1 MTTEQMT
8 TEQAAAEQTAAE
20 QTAAEQTAAE
30 QTAAEQTATD
40 QTAAEQTASE
50 QTAAKNSARRTSAG
64 QKAAT
69 GTRSAGSDFAELN
82 RRINTAGLLR
92 RRPAYYALR
101 LSLVTVALLGGWY
114 TFFLIGASW
123 WTLAV
128 AVFLAV
134 VFAQVALV
142 AHDLAHRQVFR
153 TNKHSS
159 RAGLIA
165 GNLAIG
171 MSYGYWMDKH
181 TKHHANPNHDD
192 LDPDVGPGVLVWSP
206 EAAGAAARKGGIA
219 SWMAKYQAYLFF
231 PLLTLLGLS
240 LKRDSVR
247 ALRAGTATSAST
259 GTVKRRGLEAALL
272 GAHFIAYAAA
282 LLIVLTPLQA
292 LAFFVVHQA
301 LFGLYLGMTFAP
313 NHKGMPHPDGTEDFF
328 RKQVL
333 TSRNVRGGRFVDAAL
348 GGLNYQ
354 IEHHLFP
361 AMPTPNLR
369 KAQPVVQRYCAEIG
383 VPYEMTSLADSYR
396 QALRHLHEVGADLR

>member
-1 MTTEQMT
+1 MTTT
-8 TEQAAAEQTAAE
+8 AERPRTA
-20 QTAAEQTAAE
+20 
-30 QTAAEQTATD
+30 
-40 QTAAEQTASE
+40 
-50 QTAAKNSARRTSAG
+50 
-64 QKAAT
+64 
-69 GTRSAGSDFAELN
+69 AGSDFAELS
-82 RRINTAGLLR
+82 RRINQAGLLR

-101 LSLVTVALLGGWY
+101 LGLVAAALVGGWAA
-114 TFFLIGASW
+114 FFSIGASW

-128 AVFLAV
+128 AAFLAV

-153 TNKHSS
+153 TNTPSR

-192 LDPDVGPGVLVWSP
+192 LDPDVGPGVLVWSR
-206 EAAGAAARKGGIA
+206 EAARGKGFLTR
-219 SWMAKYQAYLFF
+219 YQAYFFF

-240 LKRDSVR
+240 LKRDSIR
-247 ALRAGTATSAST
+247 ALRD
-259 GTVKRRGLEAALL
+259 GTVKRRGLESFLL
-272 GAHFIAYAAA
+272 ATHLIGYAAA
-282 LLIVLTPLQA
+282 LLLVLTPLQA
-292 LAFFVVHQA
+292 LAFLVVHQA
-301 LFGLYLGMTFAP
+301 LFGVYLGMTFAP
-313 NHKGMPHPDGTEDFF
+313 NHKGMPHPDGTEDFL

-333 TSRNVRGGRFVDAAL
+333 TSRNVRGGLLVDAAL

-369 KAQPVVQRYCAEIG
+369 RAQPIVQRYCAEIG
-383 VPYEMTSLADSYR
+383 VPYEMTSLTDSYA
-396 QALRHLHEVGADLR
+396 QALRHLHDVGAELRDHR